1 MVSVCKGNTRCNC
14 HTGEIVYPSYHN
26 LSKPVS
32 VVPTTFCF
40 DCYCPVSYFRLMFTL
55 LVLKCRTP
63 VDFIVIIL
71 RFVPTLTVPL
81 QLAQ

>member
-32 VVPTTFCF
+32 VYIHILLPVGTHAMRKIALVPTTFCF
-40 DCYCPVSYFRLMFTL
+40 DCYCPVSYYRLMFTL
-55 LVLKCRTP
+55 LV
-63 VDFIVIIL
+63 
-71 RFVPTLTVPL
+71 
-81 QLAQ
+81 